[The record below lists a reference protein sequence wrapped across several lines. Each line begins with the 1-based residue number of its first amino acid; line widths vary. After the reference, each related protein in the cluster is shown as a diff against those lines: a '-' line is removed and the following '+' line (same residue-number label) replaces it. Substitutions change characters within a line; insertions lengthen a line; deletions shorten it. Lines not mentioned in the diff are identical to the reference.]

1 LRKNLY
7 CVTNSKSTLFA
18 KIGRHYAVLWR
29 GGTYPP
35 SRVLRNRLDCVKMRK
50 NLDFC
55 VICDITQIHYAEYA
69 IICVIC
75 VKHEYLRKNGQVRT
89 ASGPLQ
95 LRRDRYSC
103 VTGSEA
109 TGPPRP
115 FTRPTRQRAGR
126 YGRDAAVTSPGVVGS
141 TMPGLRAPRPLA

>member
-1 LRKNLY
+1 M
-7 CVTNSKSTLFA
+7 F
-18 KIGRHYAVLWR
+18 
-29 GGTYPP
+29 
-35 SRVLRNRLDCVKMRK
+35 
-50 NLDFC
+50 
-55 VICDITQIHYAEYA
+55 YA

-75 VKHEYLRKNGQVRT
+75 VKHEYLRKKGQVRT

-115 FTRPTRQRAGR
+115 FTRPTRPRAGR
-126 YGRDAAVTSPGVVGS
+126 HGRDAAVTSPGVVGP
-141 TMPGLRAPRPLA
+141 TMPGLSAGRDATQIIRSHYANKLRNIHRYYADITQTLRRLYANTLRKSHNFTQLYYAEITQYTQTIRK